1 LEKQNNNEA
10 ILWLAVG
17 FMLFWFLA
25 DFAGSRGY
33 LVSGLVFL
41 TPIGYVV
48 EGKSNASE
56 LTGGGLAIVIISG
69 LMAFMSFVA
78 WLGLV

>member
-10 ILWLAVG
+10 ILWLAGG
-17 FMLFWFLA
+17 FMAFWFLA
-25 DFAGSRGY
+25 DFAGSIGY
-33 LVSGLVFL
+33 LVSGLIFSL
-41 TPIGYVV
+41 TIGYVV
-48 EGKSNASE
+48 EGKSNVSE

-69 LMAFMSFVA
+69 LMAFMSLVA